1 MSDSKQPQPVAESGP
16 ELERESKGKFGGT
29 VEENSAPQ
37 HGIAKVISVD
47 GPIDG
52 ASAHQNPLPNPDA
65 VDKVDNN
72 KTEWFAYFKTRNCWI
87 ILCLSP
93 MLSLCDTGTNIFSE
107 YLAGEGTSIPAFQ
120 NALTYILVGLCT
132 LLIQC
137 VDDQGLP
144 TVTLKA
150 KLDYCVID
158 LRTAAN

>member
-1 MSDSKQPQPVAESGP
+1 MVDIETNLGP
-16 ELERESKGKFGGT
+16 ENNRKT
-29 VEENSAPQ
+29 VSQLTA
-37 HGIAKVISVD
+37 
-47 GPIDG
+47 
-52 ASAHQNPLPNPDA
+52 
-65 VDKVDNN
+65 
-72 KTEWFAYFKTRNCWI
+72 R
-87 ILCLSP
+87 CLTT
-93 MLSLCDTGTNIFSE
+93 CSE

-158 LRTAAN
+158 LRTAAH